1 MKERGATS
9 STGEVCV
16 QELMDAAWAALISGR
31 PTELE
36 SLERLLER
44 PLAARVDAPGDIS
57 SLRHLQLLLAATE
70 RNLRI
75 LSGQVRRG

>member
-1 MKERGATS
+1 MDERDAGSCGDSVRA
-9 STGEVCV
+9 CD
-16 QELMDAAWAALISGR
+16 LMDAAWEALVSGR

-44 PLAARVDAPGDIS
+44 PLAPRVDTPDGRE
-57 SLRHLQLLLAATE
+57 SLRRLQLLLAATE

-75 LSGQVRRG
+75 LRGQVRRG